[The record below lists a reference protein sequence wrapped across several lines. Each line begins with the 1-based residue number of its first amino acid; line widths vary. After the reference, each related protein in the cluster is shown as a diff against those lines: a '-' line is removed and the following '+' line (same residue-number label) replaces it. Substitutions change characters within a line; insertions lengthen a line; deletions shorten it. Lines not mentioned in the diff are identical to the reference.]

1 MKKLFVLLVFLLLSY
16 STGATR
22 AEEQP
27 LSWIEAVVIAQK
39 IHPDIISAEEKVN
52 QAKQDKSLSKSGLF
66 PQITASESSSTSKVE
81 KAKSTK
87 AHSVSLSAR
96 QLLFD
101 GSKTSTNV
109 SAALE
114 NIKAAQ
120 YNLDVVS
127 SDIRRNLRFAFV
139 ELLRA
144 QELLGLTENIAGR
157 RKQNV
162 ELVGLRYEAG
172 REHKGSLLTSKA
184 GLAQAEY
191 EVSQAKRQLELSQSL
206 LNKNLGEG
214 KYRPIKVRGDFSLA
228 AKFDE
233 KPIIEKLAE
242 ENPFLKQLIARK
254 EAARIGIKS
263 AKAEYFP
270 QVYADASASRSDKQ
284 FLPETDR
291 WSAGLTVSFSVFEG
305 GSRIAQVEKS
315 KSAFK
320 QTEAELLSGKDSVIY
335 TLEQTWTN
343 LKDAQENIVVAK
355 KFLDAAQERSL
366 IAQAQY
372 SNGLITFNDWT
383 IIEDSLVNAQKSYLN
398 AQANALVTEAGWVQ
412 AKGGRLDYEE

>member
-1 MKKLFVLLVFLLLSY
+1 VKKLLVFGVFLSLIAAV
-16 STGATR
+16 SAP
-22 AEEQP
+22 AEERE
-27 LSWIEAVVIAQK
+27 LSWIECVVIAQK
-39 IHPDIISAEEKVN
+39 IHPDIISAEEKLN
-52 QAKQDKSLSKSGLF
+52 QSKQDKSLSKSGIY
-66 PQITASESSSTSKVE
+66 PQITASESSSTSKVDN
-81 KAKSTK
+81 AKSTESH
-87 AHSVSLSAR
+87 AVSVSAR

-101 GSKTSTNV
+101 GLKTS
-109 SAALE
+109 SAVAAAIE

-139 ELLRA
+139 ELLRS
-144 QELLGLTENIAGR
+144 QELLGLTENIAER

-162 ELVGLRYEAG
+162 ELVGLRYDAG
-172 REHKGSLLTSKA
+172 REHKGALLTAKA

-206 LNKNLGEG
+206 LNKNIGEG
-214 KYRPIKVRGDFSLA
+214 EYKPLKVRGDFSLA
-228 AKFDE
+228 VKLDH
-233 KPIIEKLAE
+233 KPEIFKIAE
-242 ENPFLKQLIARK
+242 ENPFLKQLIAKK

-263 AKAEYFP
+263 AEAEYFP
-270 QVYADASASRSDKQ
+270 QVYADASAGRSDDR
-284 FLPETDR
+284 FLPEKER
-291 WSAGLTVSFSVFEG
+291 LSAGLSVSIPLFEG
-305 GSRIAQVEKS
+305 GSRKAQVEKS
-315 KSAFK
+315 KSTFR
-320 QTEAELLSGKDSVIY
+320 QTEADLRSGKDSVIY

-343 LKDAQENIVVAK
+343 LKDAQENVFVAR

-398 AQANALVTEAGWVQ
+398 AQTNALITEADWVQ